1 MGTGGILFLKSVNL
15 GHWCWL
21 LGHDNVE
28 LSHVDAYKFLGLTVD
43 QSLTWNNHIN
53 DLSKK
58 CSSSIGILN
67 KVKNF
72 LPESALLSFYNTLI
86 LSHINYGITACNSAG
101 VSAKNRLHIL
111 QKWALRA
118 VNHSEFR
125 SHSNPLF
132 IKYNQLKIDDL
143 CKLNIVTF
151 MYKYCNNLLP
161 STFNLLFKTNSENHS
176 YNTRCATN
184 FNIPKNKLEFG
195 KKSIS
200 YQGVKIWN
208 NIPINIKNSGNI
220 KHFKDTYK
228 KVLVCNYGN

>member
-1 MGTGGILFLKSVNL
+1 MLFGTHNKTKKYSNKFKLCL
-15 GHWCWL
+15 
-21 LGHDNVE
+21 DYVE
-28 LSHVDAYKFLGLTVD
+28 ISHVDAFKFLGLTVD

-72 LPESALLSFYNTLI
+72 LPESALLSLYNTLI
-86 LSHINYGITACNSAG
+86 LSHINYGITAWSSTG
-101 VSAKNRLHIL
+101 VSGKNRLHIL
-111 QKWALRA
+111 QKRALQA
-118 VNHSEFR
+118 VSHSEFR
-125 SHSNPLF
+125 INSNPLF

-143 CKLNIVTF
+143 CKLNIGTF

-176 YNTRCATN
+176 YNTRFATN
-184 FNIPKNKLEFG
+184 FNIPNNKLEFG

-208 NIPINIKNSGNI
+208 NIPKNIKNSSGI